1 MGTLLLNILLAG
13 VWAVL
18 IGPFEPMNFAIG
30 FVLAYAAIAIAWGQ
44 HRRGDAYLNK
54 SMLCAR
60 FVLFFL
66 YELVVANVRVAM
78 LTLGPV
84 SKLRPGIVAVP
95 VEPMSDTAL
104 TMLANSV
111 TLTPGTLSLDY
122 SDDRSTL
129 FVHFMHVEDPEE
141 QRREIKNGFE
151 RRILEI
157 FA

>member
-1 MGTLLLNILLAG
+1 MGTLLLNTLLAG

-30 FVLAYAAIAIAWGQ
+30 FVLAYAAIAVALGEK
-44 HRRGDAYLNK
+44 RKENAYLHK
-54 SMLCAR
+54 TLLCVRYA
-60 FVLFFL
+60 LFFL
-66 YELVVANVRVAM
+66 RELAVANVRVAM

-84 SKLRPGIVAVP
+84 QKLRPGIVAVP
-95 VEPMSDTAL
+95 IEPMNDTAL

-111 TLTPGTLSLDY
+111 SLTPGTLSLDY

-129 FVHFMHVEDPEE
+129 FVHVMHMVDPDA
-141 QRREIKNGFE
+141 QRREIKDGFE